1 MSGAELRSFFLE
13 RFQEVETYLSFL
25 QEIEKAAQSGAPRIA
40 GSDHVISAPQ
50 QNILYSSVYLQ
61 LYNLVEATVS
71 RCVSAISSAAERDG
85 RWKPEDLNLEL
96 QQEWVRVVARTH
108 TQLTPENRLKSAV
121 ELCNYLVSR
130 LPINGFEI
138 EVGSSG
144 NWDDDAIEKISRRVG
159 CQLQISGT
167 TKMAVKR
174 PLRDDLGAL
183 KLVKLRRNS
192 LAHGS
197 ISFVECADEVAVSE
211 LRVMVDAVGKYL
223 DEVIGCFTRYIEMY
237 EFLQPGLQPQGAA

>member
-1 MSGAELRSFFLE
+1 MSDLELRSFFLE

-25 QEIEKAAQSGAPRIA
+25 QEIEVAAQSGPPRIE

-50 QNILYSSVYLQ
+50 QKILYSGVYLQ

-71 RCVSAISSAAERDG
+71 RCLSAVSSAAQRDG
-85 RWKPEDLNLEL
+85 RWKPEDLNWEL

-121 ELCNYLVSR
+121 ELCSYLVNK
-130 LPINGFEI
+130 LPINSFDIEI
-138 EVGSSG
+138 GGGG

-159 CQLQISGT
+159 CELQISGP
-167 TKMAVKR
+167 TKTAVKR

-197 ISFVECADEVAVSE
+197 ISFVECADEVSVSE
-211 LRVMVDAVGKYL
+211 LRTMVDAVGTYL
-223 DEVIGCFTRYIEMY
+223 DEVIGCFSRYIEMY
-237 EFLQPGLQPQGAA
+237 GFLQPGRQPSVGA